1 MQIDRLIDT
10 VIDGKT
16 IDIVKFVLLSISVVS
31 PVARVYRYI
40 NRRID
45 W

>member
-10 VIDGKT
+10 VIDRKT

-31 PVARVYRYI
+31 PVPWVYRYI
-40 NRRID
+40 NRRIG
-45 W
+45 